1 MSFSVMHPIKARI
14 YWQSLVIEHLIT
26 DYPSMRKEWNEKI
39 SLQLRQD
46 AKSIANGD
54 LEIEREEYSKMLDCF
69 LSSREYDCA
78 FYNSML
84 ILVYAFYEDILT
96 AIYANEGYLVS
107 GNLPPIKDL
116 IKSKGISLSVETQAN
131 VDYLYNK
138 VRILRN
144 AITHNTWNNNNIK
157 SENKDVITKLASL
170 HDGIICD
177 SESLYI
183 CKQDCLLCFLEKEKS
198 VLLELVDKLG
208 YNKIHN

>member
-1 MSFSVMHPIKARI
+1 MHPIKARI
-14 YWQSLVIEHLIT
+14 YQQSIVIEHLIT
-26 DYPSMRKEWNEKI
+26 DYPSMRKMWTDNI
-39 SLQLRQD
+39 AMQLRQD
-46 AKSIANGD
+46 AKSIADGD

-69 LSSREYDCA
+69 LSSREYDCV

-96 AIYANEGYLVS
+96 AIYANEGYLVP
-107 GNLPPIKDL
+107 GNSPQIKDL
-116 IKSKGISLSVETQAN
+116 IKRKGFSLSVETQAN

-144 AITHNTWNNNNIK
+144 AITHNTWNNNIK

-170 HDGIICD
+170 HNGIICD

>member
-14 YWQSLVIEHLIT
+14 YQQSIVIEHLIT

-46 AKSIANGD
+46 AKSIADGD
-54 LEIEREEYSKMLDCF
+54 FEIEREEYNKMLDCF
-69 LSSREYDCA
+69 LNTREYDYE
-78 FYNSML
+78 FYSSML

-96 AIYANEGYLVS
+96 LIFCNEGFS
-107 GNLPPIKDL
+107 IAGKLPRLSKL
-116 IKSKGISLSVETQAN
+116 KEQKGIEWSDRTQAN
-131 VDYLYNK
+131 IDYLYRY

-144 AITHNTWNNNNIK
+144 AITHSKWNNSINAN
-157 SENKDVITKLASL
+157 ERAVIIHLASQ